1 MAHLGSFDHLSID
14 APIVFVVERER
25 ERVTCGRGK
34 RENVNGHSSTSVDMH
49 EVIS

>member
-25 ERVTCGRGK
+25 EREIRAAEGREK
-34 RENVNGHSSTSVDMH
+34 T
-49 EVIS
+49 